1 MIHAVEGVGFV
12 FYPEVSRGSSQ
23 LHNSSSPRVCHGAPS
38 LPLYHYRLPWRR
50 SSRSG
55 PYSASRA
62 AAAGPS
68 RCRCIRVV
76 CCVVGCVRYQLAS
89 CPGCAAGCI
98 DCHAHTLGYSALS
111 TRTLPLGQRAR
122 GRARAGLRNLPA
134 RSDSA
139 RRFRESEPRP
149 RTRGAGSRRCAH
161 PRQSCAADVADL
173 EEAREAAEA
182 EGREGREG
190 QSTLGPATTLPWHQ
204 GTRASCIR
212 SSRKSPLTFMYCGFG
227 HRRGVLPS
235 A

>member
-1 MIHAVEGVGFV
+1 MERPRYLSAITACRGAVAVAAARIQQAGLL
-12 FYPEVSRGSSQ
+12 Q
-23 LHNSSSPRVCHGAPS
+23 L
-38 LPLYHYRLPWRR
+38 
-50 SSRSG
+50 G
-55 PYSASRA
+55 PA
-62 AAAGPS
+62 AAAAVPAGLL
-68 RCRCIRVV
+68 R
-76 CCVVGCVRYQLAS
+76 QS